1 MNVPGFAIF
10 DNLCVL
16 LKDRLDLLGPGQRG
30 GVQVDVLL
38 GEDVNVDEVEKVA
51 LWARANVGFC
61 IGDVQRKLSIGSEQI
76 FWDFAKKYKEEE
88 KEE

>member
-38 GEDVNVDEVEKVA
+38 GEDVNVDEVEKVT
-51 LWARANVGFC
+51 L
-61 IGDVQRKLSIGSEQI
+61 
-76 FWDFAKKYKEEE
+76 
-88 KEE
+88 